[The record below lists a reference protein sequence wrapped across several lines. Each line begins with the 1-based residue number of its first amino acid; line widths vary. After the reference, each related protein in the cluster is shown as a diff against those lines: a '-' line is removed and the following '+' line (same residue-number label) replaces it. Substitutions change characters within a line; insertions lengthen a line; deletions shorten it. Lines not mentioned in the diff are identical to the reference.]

1 MNKTIKS
8 ALFDLFERH
17 AKIWKTEQGTLP
29 QQQFDDEW
37 LSPCQS
43 ERLSD
48 ELIAWSPIE
57 RELDLTLSN
66 IEEALETQLHPSIH
80 QLFCSY
86 YADGIPCL
94 FDGHPVDLIQVWN
107 EDDFKLLQENM
118 IAHFM
123 MQKRL
128 KKPASMFIA
137 SCSDE
142 MQVISIL
149 NETGEVQLET
159 LGKKQEAVLAP
170 NLESFLAKLQPVIWS
185 SVMSE

>member
-1 MNKTIKS
+1 MNNTIQNV
-8 ALFDLFERH
+8 LHDLFERNE
-17 AKIWKTEQGTLP
+17 KIWQEENNSLP
-29 QQQFDDEW
+29 LQQWDTEW
-37 LSPCQS
+37 LSPCQVDKIDEKTIS
-43 ERLSD
+43 WKPVKLSD
-48 ELIAWSPIE
+48 VSFK
-57 RELDLTLSN
+57 N
-66 IEEALETQLHPSIH
+66 IEEALEITLHPSITE
-80 QLFCSY
+80 LFCSF

-128 KKPASMFIA
+128 KQPASMFIA

-159 LGKKQEAVLAP
+159 LGKKQETLLAP
-170 NLESFLAKLQPVIWS
+170 NLVEFIAKLQPV
-185 SVMSE
+185 VNHQD

>member
-1 MNKTIKS
+1 MNNTIKN
-8 ALFDLFERH
+8 ALLDLFTRH
-17 AKIWKTEQGTLP
+17 EKKWQTEKSTSP
-29 QQQFDDEW
+29 QQQFDADW
-37 LSPCQS
+37 ISPCQMNNVS
-43 ERLSD
+43 PEIITWTAVERD
-48 ELIAWSPIE
+48 AQVN
-57 RELDLTLSN
+57 LSN
-66 IEEALETQLHPSIH
+66 IEEALEIKLHPSIEP
-80 QLFCSY
+80 LFCSY

-94 FDGHPVDLIQVWN
+94 FDGHPIDLIQVWN

-128 KKPASMFIA
+128 NKPASMFIA

-149 NETGEVQLET
+149 NDTGEVQLET

-170 NLESFLAKLQPVIWS
+170 SLEVFLTQLEPVIGH
-185 SVMSE
+185 

>member
-1 MNKTIKS
+1 MNTTIKN
-8 ALFDLFERH
+8 ALANLFEKH
-17 AKIWKTEQGTLP
+17 SEIWKTEKNCLP
-29 QQQFDDEW
+29 LQEFDDQW
-37 LSPCQS
+37 ASPCEIDRIDDEQVS
-43 ERLSD
+43 WAPVERDADVNLQ
-48 ELIAWSPIE
+48 
-57 RELDLTLSN
+57 N
-66 IEEALETQLHPSIH
+66 IEEALEVTLHPSIH
-80 QLFCSY
+80 ALFCCF
-86 YADGIPCL
+86 YAHGIPCL
-94 FDGHPVDLIQVWN
+94 FEGHPVDLIQAWN

-159 LGKKQEAVLAP
+159 LGKKQEAVLAT
-170 NLESFLAKLQPVIWS
+170 NLADFLAKLQPV
-185 SVMSE
+185 VNHQD

>member
-1 MNKTIKS
+1 MNNTIKT
-8 ALFDLFERH
+8 ALVELFNRH
-17 AKIWKTEQGTLP
+17 AKIWQDEQGSLP
-29 QQQFDDEW
+29 QQCFDDEW
-37 LSPCQS
+37 ISACQVQ
-43 ERLSD
+43 RLAG
-48 ELIAWSPIE
+48 ELITWSPVE
-57 RELDLTLSN
+57 REANISLRN
-66 IEEALETQLHPSIH
+66 IEEALDITLHPSIAT
-80 QLFCSY
+80 LFCSF

-94 FDGHPVDLIQVWN
+94 YDDHPIDLIQAWN
-107 EDDFKLLQENM
+107 EEDFKLLQENM

-159 LGKKQEAVLAP
+159 LGKKQEAILAP
-170 NLESFLAKLQPVIWS
+170 NLAEFLDKLQPVTRHA
-185 SVMSE
+185 E

>member
-1 MNKTIKS
+1 MNNTIKT
-8 ALFDLFERH
+8 ALQDLFNRH
-17 AKIWKTEQGTLP
+17 AQIWKDQKASLP
-29 QQQFDDEW
+29 QQLFDGQW
-37 LSPCQS
+37 LSSCQV
-43 ERLSD
+43 EKVQD
-48 ELIAWSPIE
+48 DMITWTPIE
-57 RELDLTLSN
+57 RDDNVGLTN
-66 IEEALETQLHPSIH
+66 IEEALNIKLHPSIPA
-80 QLFCSY
+80 LFCSY

-107 EDDFKLLQENM
+107 DEDFKLLQENM

-142 MQVISIL
+142 MQIISIL

-159 LGKKQEAVLAP
+159 LGKKQEAILAP
-170 NLESFLAKLQPVIWS
+170 NLAEFLAKLQPVTTHNEG
-185 SVMSE
+185 V

>member
-1 MNKTIKS
+1 MNNTIKV
-8 ALFDLFERH
+8 ALQDLYTRH
-17 AKIWKTEQGTLP
+17 AKIWKDEHNSLP
-29 QQQFDDEW
+29 QQVFDEQW
-37 LSPCQS
+37 ISPCQVKH
-43 ERLSD
+43 LQD
-48 ELIAWSPIE
+48 ELLTWSAVE
-57 RELDLTLSN
+57 RDVEINLAN
-66 IEEALETQLHPSIH
+66 IEEALEVTLHPSIAA
-80 QLFCSY
+80 LFCSY

-94 FDGHPVDLIQVWN
+94 FEGHPIDLIQVWN
-107 EDDFKLLQENM
+107 DEDFNLLQENM

-159 LGKKQEAVLAP
+159 LGKKQEAILAP
-170 NLESFLAKLQPVIWS
+170 DLETFLAKLQPVTGHQ
-185 SVMSE
+185 E

>member
-1 MNKTIKS
+1 MNNTIQT
-8 ALFDLFERH
+8 ALQDLFNRH
-17 AKIWKTEQGTLP
+17 AQIWKNEKDSLP
-29 QQQFDDEW
+29 QQVFDEQW
-37 LSPCQS
+37 LSSCQV
-43 ERLSD
+43 D
-48 ELIAWSPIE
+48 KKAQGMITWSPVE
-57 RELDLTLSN
+57 RDKKVDLRN
-66 IEEALETQLHPSIH
+66 IEQALEVTLHPSIVA
-80 QLFCSY
+80 LFCSY

-107 EDDFKLLQENM
+107 DDDFKLLQENM

-142 MQVISIL
+142 MQIISIL

-159 LGKKQEAVLAP
+159 LGKKQEAILAP
-170 NLESFLAKLQPVIWS
+170 TLEEFLAKLQPVTRH
-185 SVMSE
+185 EQD

>member
-1 MNKTIKS
+1 M
-8 ALFDLFERH
+8 FD
-17 AKIWKTEQGTLP
+17 A
-29 QQQFDDEW
+29 EW
-37 LSPCQS
+37 LSGCQIEKL
-43 ERLSD
+43 ERGVISWK
-48 ELIAWSPIE
+48 AIE
-57 RELDLTLSN
+57 RDAKTNLDN
-66 IEEALETQLHPSIH
+66 ISEALEVTLHPSIG

-94 FDGHPVDLIQVWN
+94 FEKHPIELIQVWN
-107 EDDFKLLQENM
+107 EEDFNLLQENM

-159 LGKKQEAVLAP
+159 LGKKQEAILAP
-170 NLESFLAKLQPVIWS
+170 DLATFLNKLQPVTAHK
-185 SVMSE
+185 E

>member
-1 MNKTIKS
+1 MNNTIKT
-8 ALFDLFERH
+8 ALFDLFERN
-17 AKIWKTEQGTLP
+17 AKIWKSEKGTLP
-29 QQQFDDEW
+29 QQQFDAQW
-37 LSPCQS
+37 ISLCQTNKI
-43 ERLSD
+43 SD
-48 ELIAWSPIE
+48 DTLVWSPVE
-57 RELDLTLSN
+57 RDLALTLSN
-66 IEEALETQLHPSIH
+66 IEDALEIKLHPSIH

-86 YADGIPCL
+86 YADGITCL
-94 FDGHPVDLIQVWN
+94 FDGHPIELIQVWN

-149 NETGEVQLET
+149 NDTGEVQLET

-170 NLESFLAKLQPVIWS
+170 TLDAFLTKLEPVIND
-185 SVMSE
+185 

>member
-1 MNKTIKS
+1 MNNRIKT
-8 ALFDLFERH
+8 ALDELFTRH
-17 AKIWKTEQGTLP
+17 AQIWQDEKQSLP
-29 QQQFDDEW
+29 QQQFDEQW
-37 LSPCQS
+37 LSSCQV
-43 ERLSD
+43 EQL
-48 ELIAWSPIE
+48 EEQLITWSPVE
-57 RELDLTLSN
+57 RDAAISFAN
-66 IEEALETQLHPSIH
+66 IEDALDVSLHPTIT

-86 YADGIPCL
+86 FADGIPCL
-94 FDGHPVDLIQVWN
+94 FDGHPIDLIQVWN
-107 EDDFKLLQENM
+107 EEDFNLLQENM

-159 LGKKQEAVLAP
+159 LGKKQEAILAP
-170 NLESFLAKLQPVIWS
+170 SLAEFLEQLQPVIS
-185 SVMSE
+185 HQNL

>member
-1 MNKTIKS
+1 MNNTTKT
-8 ALFDLFERH
+8 ALFDLFERNE
-17 AKIWKTEQGTLP
+17 KVWKDNNDSLPLQQYDEQ
-29 QQQFDDEW
+29 W
-37 LSPCQS
+37 ISPCQVK
-43 ERLSD
+43 RIGD
-48 ELIAWSPIE
+48 EKIAWSAQE
-57 RELDLTLSN
+57 RNDNINLSN
-66 IEEALETQLHPSIH
+66 IEEALEVTLHPSIH
-80 QLFCSY
+80 ELFCSY

-94 FDGHPVDLIQVWN
+94 FDDHPVDLIQVWN

-118 IAHFM
+118 IAHFL

-170 NLESFLAKLQPVIWS
+170 NLAEFLTKLQPV
-185 SVMSE
+185 VPLQE

>member
-1 MNKTIKS
+1 MNNTIKT
-8 ALFDLFERH
+8 ALVDLFSRH
-17 AKIWKTEQGTLP
+17 AKVWDTENSSLP
-29 QQQFDDEW
+29 LQMFDEQW
-37 LSPCQS
+37 QSPC
-43 ERLSD
+43 EGDRVGD
-48 ELIAWSPIE
+48 DMVTWSAVK
-57 RELDLTLSN
+57 RDVTLTLNN
-66 IEEALETQLHPSIH
+66 IEEALDITLHPSIH
-80 QLFCSY
+80 ALFCSF

-94 FDGHPVDLIQVWN
+94 FDGHPIDLIQVWN

-128 KKPASMFIA
+128 KQPASMFIA

-159 LGKKQEAVLAP
+159 LGKKQEAILAP
-170 NLESFLAKLQPVIWS
+170 NLAEFLAKLQPV
-185 SVMSE
+185 MRHTD